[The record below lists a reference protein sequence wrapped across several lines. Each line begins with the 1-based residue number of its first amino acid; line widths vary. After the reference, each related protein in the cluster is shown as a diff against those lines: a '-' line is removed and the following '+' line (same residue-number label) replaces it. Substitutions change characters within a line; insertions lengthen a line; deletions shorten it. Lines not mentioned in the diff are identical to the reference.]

1 MYKIDIRS
9 TIISTI
15 SSTIIGNEIV
25 ALLQKLRKL
34 LEKCLGMKG
43 RPGNWYK
50 PSHPTHP
57 QKRMSLDSRDLTMQ

>member
-43 RPGNWYK
+43 RPGN
-50 PSHPTHP
+50 
-57 QKRMSLDSRDLTMQ
+57 